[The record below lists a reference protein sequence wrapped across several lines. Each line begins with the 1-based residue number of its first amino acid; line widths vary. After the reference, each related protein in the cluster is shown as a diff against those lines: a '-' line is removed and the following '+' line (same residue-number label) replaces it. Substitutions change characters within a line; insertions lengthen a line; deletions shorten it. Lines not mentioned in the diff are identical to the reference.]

1 MVCSCV
7 TLLQCLNNFRWW
19 TGVSIPV
26 ALQTVTS
33 RPAAV
38 LGLSHLKGALRAG
51 ADADFVVLREECVTG
66 QSTSDLV
73 VDQVWKF
80 GVKVYDQSS

>member
-1 MVCSCV
+1 M
-7 TLLQCLNNFRWW
+7 
-19 TGVSIPV
+19 SIPV

-38 LGLSHLKGALRAG
+38 LGLSHLKGTLRAG
-51 ADADFVVLREECVTG
+51 ADADFVVLREESVLG
-66 QSTSDLV
+66 QSISDLV

-80 GVKVYDQSS
+80 GVKVYDQGSP